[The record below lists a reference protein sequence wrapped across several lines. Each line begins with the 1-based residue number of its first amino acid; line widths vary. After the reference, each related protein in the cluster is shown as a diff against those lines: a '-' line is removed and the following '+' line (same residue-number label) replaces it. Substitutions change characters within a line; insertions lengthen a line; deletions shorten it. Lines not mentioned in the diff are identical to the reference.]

1 MSSYA
6 KLEHEDEDEN
16 LLYRIL
22 SVLCCRN
29 GCRYCSDCCKQ
40 RADDNPM
47 PSSSEQYIVQPSQD
61 QEDDRRCSVDSRRSS
76 AGADSRRGSSSVMSD
91 SRRPSTPA
99 PVIDMKPIEF
109 WTASTNKETVQP
121 RTPTRRY
128 HGEFSQYGDI
138 NKFQPKLYE
147 VEENQVELTDEEKVA
162 RYRLGQIHFSL
173 QYNIS
178 NTQLTVRIIK
188 AKDLPPPVCND
199 FTKQDFAH
207 SNPYV
212 KVCLLPD
219 QKSSQQT
226 TVKRKTQDPIFEES
240 FTFELPFKEAQRR
253 TLLLSVQDFDKYSR
267 HCVIGQLILPLEGI
281 NLLKGK
287 HMWKPLQPSTQNNP
301 ALGEIL
307 VSLNYLPSAGRLNV
321 DIIKAK
327 QLLQT
332 DIITG
337 SDPFV
342 KIQLLQGLKLIKTKK
357 SSTKKNT
364 IDPVFNESFNF
375 NVSPVMLAENS
386 VVISVWDH
394 NSKCR
399 DDFVGQ
405 IVIGKYSSGPS
416 EMTHWNRMLQSQRSP
431 VAQWHSLHTREECE
445 QISPASAAVS

>member
-6 KLEHEDEDEN
+6 KTDSLFSR
-16 LLYRIL
+16 LLGVI
-22 SVLCCRN
+22 CCRN
-29 GCRYCSDCCKQ
+29 GHCCDCCKN
-40 RADDNPM
+40 AIEECPM
-47 PSSSEQYIVQPSQD
+47 PDHNDQQYIVQPSPG
-61 QEDDRRCSVDSRRSS
+61 EEEDRRCSVDSRRSS
-76 AGADSRRGSSSVMSD
+76 AGAESRRGSSSVLSD

-128 HGEFSQYGDI
+128 HGEFSQFGEL
-138 NKFQPKLYE
+138 NKFEPKLYE
-147 VEENQVELTDEEKVA
+147 VEENQNELTDEEKIA
-162 RYRLGQIHFSL
+162 RYKLGQIHFSL
-173 QYNIS
+173 QYSIAYN
-178 NTQLTVRIIK
+178 QLTVRIIA
-188 AKDLPPPVCND
+188 AKDLPLPFCND
-199 FTKQDFAH
+199 FTKHDLAH

-219 QKSSQQT
+219 QKNSKQT
-226 TVKRKTQDPIFEES
+226 TVKRKTQDPEFEEC
-240 FTFELPFKEAQRR
+240 FVFDILYKEAQRR

-267 HCVIGQLILPLEGI
+267 HCIIGQLILPLEGI
-281 NLLKGK
+281 NLIKGK

-332 DIITG
+332 DMMGG
-337 SDPFV
+337 SDPFA
-342 KIQLLQGLKLIKTKK
+342 KIQLLQDLKLVKTKK

-375 NVSPVMLAENS
+375 NVSPVLLTEHS
-386 VVISVWDH
+386 LVISAWDY
-394 NSKCR
+394 NCKGR
-399 DDFVGQ
+399 DDFIGQ

-416 EMTHWNRMLQSQRSP
+416 EMTHWNRMLHSKRSP